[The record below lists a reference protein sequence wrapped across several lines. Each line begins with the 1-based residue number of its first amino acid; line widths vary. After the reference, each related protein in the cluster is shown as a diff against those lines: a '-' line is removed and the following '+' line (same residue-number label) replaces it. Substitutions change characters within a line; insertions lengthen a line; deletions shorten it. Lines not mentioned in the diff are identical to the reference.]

1 MDVKR
6 VLELAGVTPPK
17 ILSIPGPALLVRTDL
32 ALQFPTYAALVAP
45 DKAMTA
51 EDHQATGISWM
62 IDNPIGIQ
70 GDDMGLGKTFC
81 AIQAIHHIWKQGM
94 CNQVLVV
101 AKAGNVETWVE
112 EIAKFDP
119 EAVVCPAVGT
129 AARRVKRYGAFDAS
143 AHSKDVLTYLI
154 VSYEVL
160 RADIECI
167 SAKQF
172 DWVVCDEAH
181 KLKSNPLNYD
191 QSQIAQVIH
200 RIKAPRMH
208 AMTGTILVNAPEDAW
223 NILTWLGIETRSW
236 KVFEEETCRTIK
248 YNISAWTERKKIIG
262 YRGEGL
268 EKLRALLLPNLIRR
282 DKRDVTTLPAT
293 VRENVYVTL
302 NPEEQKYY
310 TEAKKEL
317 NLEVDEDLTKIPND
331 NVLKLRLKQITSSI
345 EPFVGKPYKSTK
357 LAAALDLIEDA
368 IASGQKVIVFSQFLV
383 VVAALARELGSHRP
397 VVVTGGS
404 GDRQADVH
412 RFQEDPA
419 CKVFIGSTSACR
431 EGLTL
436 TAASVIVFVDLE
448 WSPTYIEQ
456 SIGRADRIGQIRSVT
471 VYTLISRQRNGQPT
485 IDTGI
490 QTNLTTKTANM
501 ARVLGSPATP
511 ANLIQ

>member
-6 VLELAGVTPPK
+6 ILELAGVTPPQ
-17 ILSIPGPALLVRTDL
+17 ILHVPGPVLSVVADFAPR
-32 ALQFPTYAALVAP
+32 FPTYAALVAP
-45 DKAMTA
+45 GKAMTV
-51 EDHQATGISWM
+51 EDHQATGSSWL
-62 IDNPIGIQ
+62 IENAVGVQ
-70 GDDMGLGKTFC
+70 GDDMGLGKSKMLID
-81 AIQAIHHIWKQGM
+81 AVRHIWKRGT
-94 CNQVLVV
+94 CSRVLIV
-101 AKAGNVETWVE
+101 AKAGNIETWAE

-119 EAVVCPAVGT
+119 DARVFVAAGT
-129 AARRVKRYGAFDAS
+129 TGKREKKYALF
-143 AHSKDVLTYLI
+143 LTFEHESLAYLI

-160 RADIECI
+160 RSDIERI
-167 SAKQF
+167 VAQRF

-181 KLKSNPLNYD
+181 KLKSNPLNDD

-236 KVFEEETCRTIK
+236 KLFEDETCRTIK

-262 YRGEGL
+262 YRAAGL
-268 EKLRALLLPNLIRR
+268 EKLRSLLLPNLIRR
-282 DKRDVTTLPAT
+282 DKREVTTLPAT

-310 TEAKKEL
+310 TEARKEL
-317 NLEVDEDLTKIPND
+317 NLAVDEDLTKIPND

-368 IASGQKVIVFSQFLV
+368 IASGQKVIVFSQFLA
-383 VVAALARELGSHRP
+383 VVAALRRELGAHKLA
-397 VVVTGGS
+397 VVTGGS
-404 GDRQADVH
+404 EDRQADVH

-436 TAASVIVFVDLE
+436 TAASVIVFIDLE
-448 WSPTYIEQ
+448 WSPTYVEQ
-456 SIGRADRIGQIRSVT
+456 AIGRADRIGQTRSVT
-471 VYTLISRQRNGQPT
+471 VYTLIARQRGGQPT

-490 QTNLTTKTANM
+490 QANLASKSQSM
-501 ARVLGSPATP
+501 ARVLG
-511 ANLIQ
+511 